1 MNDPDIA
8 RSVPFPPGYIT
19 TPAQSAPT
27 VGCPSCGARLADGT
41 LVCTQCGTL
50 VNAEQLNAL
59 ANEAMRAEQ
68 ENPYAAAQLWR
79 RTLDFLPRDSE
90 PYAAIHQR
98 IGQLSAGMPADAIP
112 PVAPPIQHRR
122 ERANDPWPLAV
133 AKTVGSMLLSVL
145 IYANL
150 LPGGW
155 RFAAGFVALM
165 LVHEMGHV
173 VAMWYY
179 GLSASPPIFIPFL
192 GALINLRQDPPN
204 AKVEAIVGIGGPLA
218 GTVGALICYALY
230 HYVPALHT
238 ELMLDLAYFGFI
250 LNLFNLLPVPPL
262 DGGRITAAVS
272 PWIWMFGLAAL
283 VLVFL
288 GQLFLQHTFNFV
300 MLLILFFALP
310 RIRATLR
317 AHGRDNPYYRISRAS
332 SWTIAGLYVTLA
344 AVLILATL
352 GTQYLIHYR
361 FGHDVG
367 F

>member
-1 MNDPDIA
+1 
-8 RSVPFPPGYIT
+8 
-19 TPAQSAPT
+19 
-27 VGCPSCGARLADGT
+27 
-41 LVCTQCGTL
+41 LVCPNCGGF
-50 VNAEQLNAL
+50 VNADQLNAL
-59 ANEAMRAEQ
+59 AAAAMQAEQ

-79 RTLDFLPRDSE
+79 RALDFLPRDSE

-98 IGQLSAGMPADAIP
+98 IGQLSAGLPPGAIP
-112 PVAPPIQHRR
+112 PVAPPAPQRR
-122 ERANDPWPLAV
+122 ERENDPWPLAV
-133 AKTVGSMLLSVL
+133 AKTVGSMLVSVL
-145 IYANL
+145 IYANF

-192 GALINLRQDPPN
+192 GALINLRQNPPN

-218 GTVGALICYALY
+218 GTVAALVCYGLY

-238 ELMLDLAYFGFI
+238 GLMLYLAYFGFL

-272 PWIWMFGLAAL
+272 PWIWMVGLAGL
-283 VLVFL
+283 VVFFVHEWL
-288 GQLFLQHTFNFV
+288 AGRFNFV
-300 MLLILFFALP
+300 LLLILFFAVP

-317 AHGRDNPYYRISRAS
+317 AHGRDNPYYRISRAA
-332 SWTIAGLYVTLA
+332 SWSIGVLYVVLGVVLSLA
-344 AVLILATL
+344 MVGTRILIRQT
-352 GTQYLIHYR
+352 T
-361 FGHDVG
+361 GHDIG
-367 F
+367 I